1 MTTNN
6 FHGKVAFITGA
17 GQGIGLQIAK
27 QLVQEGAVVYL
38 NDRDESLAQRA
49 AENLQADGGRC
60 IPLPG
65 DVSEVER
72 ITSFIQQIKKE
83 QGRLDIA
90 IANAGITLFGDFL
103 TYSEADFNQVL
114 AVNLRGTF
122 FLAQQ
127 ATLVMKEQQTGG
139 TLLFLSS
146 VTAHQ
151 AHKNLGA
158 YGMTKAAI
166 ELLARNLVAEIS
178 GFNINVNCLAPGAT
192 LTERTLQDE
201 DYLATWSRIT
211 PMGKPA
217 TVEDIANAA
226 LFLVSDKA
234 RHLTGQT
241 LVVDGGWTVV
251 SPSPY

>member
-1 MTTNN
+1 
-6 FHGKVAFITGA
+6 
-17 GQGIGLQIAK
+17 
-27 QLVQEGAVVYL
+27 
-38 NDRDESLAQRA
+38 
-49 AENLQADGGRC
+49 
-60 IPLPG
+60 
-65 DVSEVER
+65 VSEVER

-127 ATLVMKEQQTGG
+127 ATLVMKEQETGG

>member
-1 MTTNN
+1 MTNN
-6 FHGKVAFITGA
+6 FQGKVAFITGA

-38 NDRDESLAQRA
+38 NDRDESLARRS
-49 AENLQADGGRC
+49 AENIQADGGHC
-60 IPLPG
+60 VPLPG

-72 ITSFIQQIKKE
+72 ISSFIQQIKKE

-90 IANAGITLFGDFL
+90 VANAGITLFGDFL
-103 TYSEADFNQVL
+103 TYSEADFNQVM

-127 ATLVMKEQQTGG
+127 ATLVMKEQVAGG
-139 TLLFLSS
+139 SLLFLSS

-166 ELLARNLVAEIS
+166 ELLARNLVSEIS
-178 GFNINVNCLAPGAT
+178 GYKINVNCLAPGAT

-211 PMGKPA
+211 PLGKPA

-226 LFLVSDKA
+226 LFLVSDQAK
-234 RHLTGQT
+234 HLTGQT
-241 LVVDGGWTVV
+241 LVIDGGWTVV

>member
-1 MTTNN
+1 MTNN
-6 FHGKVAFITGA
+6 FQGKVAFITGA
-17 GQGIGLQIAK
+17 GQGIGLQMAK

-49 AENLQADGGRC
+49 AENLQADGGHC

-72 ITSFIQQIKKE
+72 ITSFIYQIKKE

-127 ATLVMKEQQTGG
+127 ATLVMKEQSTGG

-178 GFNINVNCLAPGAT
+178 TFNINVNCLAPGAT
-192 LTERTLQDE
+192 LTERTLMDE
-201 DYLATWSRIT
+201 DYLETWSRIT

-217 TVEDIANAA
+217 SVEDIANAA

-234 RHLTGQT
+234 KHLTGQT

>member
-27 QLVQEGAVVYL
+27 QLVQEGVVVYL
-38 NDRDESLAQRA
+38 NDQDETLAQRA
-49 AENLQADGGRC
+49 AENLQADKGRC

-65 DVSEVER
+65 DVSEVKQ
-72 ITSFIQQIKKE
+72 ITSFIQQIKRE

-103 TYSEADFNQVL
+103 TYSEADFNRVL

-127 ATLVMKEQQTGG
+127 ATTVMKEQKTGG

-166 ELLARNLVAEIS
+166 ELLARNLVAEIA

-192 LTERTLQDE
+192 LTERTLKDD
-201 DYLATWSRIT
+201 DYVETWSRIT

-226 LFLVSDKA
+226 LFLVSDKT

>member
-1 MTTNN
+1 MTNN
-6 FHGKVAFITGA
+6 FQGKVAFITGA

-49 AENLQADGGRC
+49 AENLQADGGHC

-72 ITSFIQQIKKE
+72 ITSFIYQIKKE

-127 ATLVMKEQQTGG
+127 ATLVMKEQSTGG

-166 ELLARNLVAEIS
+166 ELLARNLVAEVS
-178 GFNINVNCLAPGAT
+178 TYNINVNCLAPGAT
-192 LTERTLQDE
+192 LTERTLMDE
-201 DYLATWSRIT
+201 DYLETWSRIT

-234 RHLTGQT
+234 KHLTGQT
-241 LVVDGGWTVV
+241 LVLDGGWTVV

>member
-1 MTTNN
+1 
-6 FHGKVAFITGA
+6 
-17 GQGIGLQIAK
+17 
-27 QLVQEGAVVYL
+27 
-38 NDRDESLAQRA
+38 
-49 AENLQADGGRC
+49 
-60 IPLPG
+60 
-65 DVSEVER
+65 SEVER

-90 IANAGITLFGDFL
+90 LANAGITLFGDFL

-127 ATLVMKEQQTGG
+127 ATLVMKEQSTGG

-178 GFNINVNCLAPGAT
+178 TYNINVNCLAPGAT
-192 LTERTLQDE
+192 LTERTLLDE
-201 DYLATWSRIT
+201 DYLETWSRIT

-217 TVEDIANAA
+217 SVEDIANAA

-234 RHLTGQT
+234 KHLTGQT

>member
-1 MTTNN
+1 MTNN
-6 FHGKVAFITGA
+6 FQGKVAFITGA

-38 NDRDESLAQRA
+38 NDRDESLARRS
-49 AENLQADGGRC
+49 AENIKADGGHC
-60 IPLPG
+60 VPLPG

-90 IANAGITLFGDFL
+90 VANAGITLFGDFL
-103 TYSEADFNQVL
+103 TYSEADFNQVM

-127 ATLVMKEQQTGG
+127 ATLVMKEQVAGG
-139 TLLFLSS
+139 SLLFLSS

-166 ELLARNLVAEIS
+166 ELLARNLVSEIS
-178 GFNINVNCLAPGAT
+178 GYKINVNCLAPGAT

-211 PMGKPA
+211 PLGKPA

-226 LFLVSDKA
+226 LFLVSDQAK
-234 RHLTGQT
+234 HLTGQS
-241 LVVDGGWTVV
+241 LVIDGGWTVV

>member
-1 MTTNN
+1 MTNN
-6 FHGKVAFITGA
+6 FQGKVAFITGA
-17 GQGIGLQIAK
+17 GQGIGLQMAK

-49 AENLQADGGRC
+49 AENLQADGGHC

-72 ITSFIQQIKKE
+72 ITSFIYQIKKE

-127 ATLVMKEQQTGG
+127 ATLVMKEQSTGG

-178 GFNINVNCLAPGAT
+178 TYNINVNCLAPGAT
-192 LTERTLQDE
+192 LTERTLMDE
-201 DYLATWSRIT
+201 DYLETWSRIT

-217 TVEDIANAA
+217 SVEDIANAA

-234 RHLTGQT
+234 KHLTGQT

>member
-1 MTTNN
+1 MTNN
-6 FHGKVAFITGA
+6 FQGKVAFITGA

-49 AENLQADGGRC
+49 AENLQADGGHC

-72 ITSFIQQIKKE
+72 ITSFIYQIKKE

-127 ATLVMKEQQTGG
+127 ATLVMKEQSTGG

-178 GFNINVNCLAPGAT
+178 TYNINVNCLAPGAT
-192 LTERTLQDE
+192 LTERTLMDE
-201 DYLATWSRIT
+201 DYLETWSRIT

-217 TVEDIANAA
+217 SVEDIANAA

-234 RHLTGQT
+234 KHLTGVT

>member
-27 QLVQEGAVVYL
+27 QLVHEGAVVYL

-65 DVSEVER
+65 DVSEVKR

-83 QGRLDIA
+83 QGRLDMA

-127 ATLVMKEQQTGG
+127 ATLVMKEQSTGG
-139 TLLFLSS
+139 TLLFISS

-241 LVVDGGWTVV
+241 LVLDGGWTVV

>member
-1 MTTNN
+1 MTNN
-6 FHGKVAFITGA
+6 FQGKVAFITGA

-49 AENLQADGGRC
+49 AENLQADGGHC

-72 ITSFIQQIKKE
+72 ITSFIYQIKKE

-127 ATLVMKEQQTGG
+127 ATLVMKEQSTGG

-178 GFNINVNCLAPGAT
+178 TYNINVNCLAPGAT
-192 LTERTLQDE
+192 LTERTLLDE
-201 DYLATWSRIT
+201 DYLETWSRIT

-217 TVEDIANAA
+217 SVEDIANAA

-234 RHLTGQT
+234 KHLTGQT

>member
-1 MTTNN
+1 MTNN
-6 FHGKVAFITGA
+6 FQGKVAFITGA

-49 AENLQADGGRC
+49 AENLQSAGGHC

-72 ITSFIQQIKKE
+72 ITSFIYQIKKE

-127 ATLVMKEQQTGG
+127 ATLVMKEQSTGG

-178 GFNINVNCLAPGAT
+178 TYNINVNCLAPGAT
-192 LTERTLQDE
+192 LTERTLMDE
-201 DYLATWSRIT
+201 DYLETWSRIT

-234 RHLTGQT
+234 KHLTGQT
-241 LVVDGGWTVV
+241 LVLDGGWTVV

>member
-17 GQGIGLQIAK
+17 GQGIGLQIAR
-27 QLVQEGAVVYL
+27 QLVNEGAVVYL
-38 NDRDESLAQRA
+38 NDQDEKLAQDA
-49 AENLQADGGRC
+49 AERLQLKGGRC
-60 IPLPG
+60 ITMPG
-65 DVSEVER
+65 DVSKVES

-103 TYSEADFNQVL
+103 TYTEEAFNQVL

-127 ATLVMKEQQTGG
+127 ATKVMKEQEAGG

-178 GFNINVNCLAPGAT
+178 AYNINVNCLAPGAT

-211 PMGKPA
+211 PLGKPA

-234 RHLTGQT
+234 KHLTGQT

>member
-1 MTTNN
+1 MTNN
-6 FHGKVAFITGA
+6 FQGKVAFITGA

-49 AENLQADGGRC
+49 AENLQADGGHC

-72 ITSFIQQIKKE
+72 ITSFIYQIKKE

-127 ATLVMKEQQTGG
+127 ATLVMKEQSTGG

-178 GFNINVNCLAPGAT
+178 TYNINVNCLAPGAT
-192 LTERTLQDE
+192 LTERTLMDE
-201 DYLATWSRIT
+201 DYLETWSRIT

-217 TVEDIANAA
+217 SVEDIANAA

-234 RHLTGQT
+234 KHLTGQT

>member
-1 MTTNN
+1 MEKS
-6 FHGKVAFITGA
+6 FDKKVAFITGA
-17 GQGIGLQIAK
+17 GQGIGLQIAR
-27 QLVQEGAVVYL
+27 QLVNEGAVVYL
-38 NDRDESLAQRA
+38 NDQDDKLAWAA
-49 AENLQADGGRC
+49 AENLQKGGGQC
-60 IPLPG
+60 MAMPG
-65 DVSEVER
+65 DVSKVES
-72 ITSFIQQIKKE
+72 ITSFIRQIKRE

-103 TYSEADFNQVL
+103 SYTEEDFNRVL

-127 ATLVMKEQQTGG
+127 ATKVMKDQKTGG

-178 GFNINVNCLAPGAT
+178 AFNINVNCLAPGAT

-217 TVEDIANAA
+217 TVEDIAHAA
-226 LFLVSDKA
+226 LYLVSDKA

-241 LVVDGGWTVV
+241 LVLDGGWTVV
-251 SPSPY
+251 NPSPYS

>member
-1 MTTNN
+1 MTNN
-6 FHGKVAFITGA
+6 FQGKVALITGA

-49 AENLQADGGRC
+49 AENLQADGGHC

-72 ITSFIQQIKKE
+72 ITSFIYQIKKE

-127 ATLVMKEQQTGG
+127 ATLVMKEQSTGG

-178 GFNINVNCLAPGAT
+178 TFNINVNCLAPGAT
-192 LTERTLQDE
+192 LTERTLMDE
-201 DYLATWSRIT
+201 DYLETWSRIT

-217 TVEDIANAA
+217 SVEDIANAA

-234 RHLTGQT
+234 KHLTGQT

>member
-1 MTTNN
+1 MTNN
-6 FHGKVAFITGA
+6 FQGKVAFITGA
-17 GQGIGLQIAK
+17 GQGIGLQMAK

-49 AENLQADGGRC
+49 AENLQADGGHC

-72 ITSFIQQIKKE
+72 ITSFIYQIKKE

-127 ATLVMKEQQTGG
+127 ATLVMKEQSTGG

-178 GFNINVNCLAPGAT
+178 TFNINVNCLAPGAT
-192 LTERTLQDE
+192 LTERTLMDE
-201 DYLATWSRIT
+201 DYLETWSRIT

-217 TVEDIANAA
+217 SVEDIANAA
-226 LFLVSDKA
+226 IFLVSDKA
-234 RHLTGQT
+234 KHLTGQT

>member
-1 MTTNN
+1 MTNN
-6 FHGKVAFITGA
+6 FQGKVAFITGA
-17 GQGIGLQIAK
+17 GQGIGLQMAK

-49 AENLQADGGRC
+49 AENLQADGGHC

-72 ITSFIQQIKKE
+72 ITSFIYQIKKE

-90 IANAGITLFGDFL
+90 IANAGITLFGNFL

-127 ATLVMKEQQTGG
+127 ATLVMKEQSTGG

-178 GFNINVNCLAPGAT
+178 TYNINVNCLAPGAT
-192 LTERTLQDE
+192 LTERTLMDE
-201 DYLATWSRIT
+201 DYLETWSRIT

-217 TVEDIANAA
+217 SAEDIANAA

-234 RHLTGQT
+234 KHLTGQT

>member
-1 MTTNN
+1 MTNN
-6 FHGKVAFITGA
+6 FQGKVAFITGA

-38 NDRDESLAQRA
+38 NDRDESLARRS
-49 AENLQADGGRC
+49 AENLQADGGHC
-60 IPLPG
+60 VPLPG

-127 ATLVMKEQQTGG
+127 ATLVMKEQATGG

-178 GFNINVNCLAPGAT
+178 AYNINVNCLAPGAT
-192 LTERTLQDE
+192 LTERTLMEADSLE
-201 DYLATWSRIT
+201 TWVRSHPI
-211 PMGKPA
+211 G
-217 TVEDIANAA
+217 
-226 LFLVSDKA
+226 
-234 RHLTGQT
+234 
-241 LVVDGGWTVV
+241 
-251 SPSPY
+251 

>member
-1 MTTNN
+1 MTNN
-6 FHGKVAFITGA
+6 FQGKVAFITGA

-49 AENLQADGGRC
+49 AENLQSAGGHC

-72 ITSFIQQIKKE
+72 ITSFIYQIKKE

-127 ATLVMKEQQTGG
+127 ATLVMKEQSTGG

-178 GFNINVNCLAPGAT
+178 TYNINVNCLAPGAT
-192 LTERTLQDE
+192 LTERTLMDE
-201 DYLATWSRIT
+201 DYLETWSRIT

-217 TVEDIANAA
+217 SVEDIANAA

-234 RHLTGQT
+234 KHLTGQT

>member
-1 MTTNN
+1 MTNN
-6 FHGKVAFITGA
+6 FQGKVAFITGA

-27 QLVQEGAVVYL
+27 QLVQEGAIVYL
-38 NDRDESLAQRA
+38 NDRDESLARRS
-49 AENLQADGGRC
+49 AENIQADGGHC
-60 IPLPG
+60 KPLPG

-90 IANAGITLFGDFL
+90 VANAGITLFGDFL
-103 TYSEADFNQVL
+103 TYSEADFNQVM

-127 ATLVMKEQQTGG
+127 ATLVMKEQVAGG
-139 TLLFLSS
+139 SLLFLSS
-146 VTAHQ
+146 VTAQQ

-166 ELLARNLVAEIS
+166 ELLARNLVSEIS
-178 GFNINVNCLAPGAT
+178 GYKINVNCLAPGAT

-211 PMGKPA
+211 PLGKPA
-217 TVEDIANAA
+217 TVEDIAHAA
-226 LFLVSDKA
+226 LFLVSDQAK
-234 RHLTGQT
+234 HLTGQS
-241 LVVDGGWTVV
+241 LVIDG
-251 SPSPY
+251 

>member
-1 MTTNN
+1 MTNN
-6 FHGKVAFITGA
+6 FQGKVAFITGA

-38 NDRDESLAQRA
+38 NDRDESLARRS
-49 AENLQADGGRC
+49 AENLKADGGHC
-60 IPLPG
+60 VPLPG
-65 DVSEVER
+65 DVSEVEQ

-127 ATLVMKEQQTGG
+127 ATLVMKEQSTGG

-178 GFNINVNCLAPGAT
+178 TYNINVNCLAPGAT
-192 LTERTLQDE
+192 LTERTLMDE
-201 DYLATWSRIT
+201 DYLETWSRIT

-217 TVEDIANAA
+217 SVEDIANAA

-234 RHLTGQT
+234 KHLTGQT
-241 LVVDGGWTVV
+241 LVLDGGWTAV

>member
-1 MTTNN
+1 MTNN
-6 FHGKVAFITGA
+6 FQGKVAFITGA

-49 AENLQADGGRC
+49 SENLQAEGGHC
-60 IPLPG
+60 IPLSG

-72 ITSFIQQIKKE
+72 ITSFIQQINKE

-127 ATLVMKEQQTGG
+127 ATLVMKEQSTGG

-178 GFNINVNCLAPGAT
+178 TYNINVNCLAPGAT
-192 LTERTLQDE
+192 LTERTLLDE
-201 DYLATWSRIT
+201 DYLETWSRIT

-217 TVEDIANAA
+217 SVEDIANAA

-234 RHLTGQT
+234 KHLTGQT

>member
-27 QLVQEGAVVYL
+27 QLVHEGAVVYL
-38 NDRDESLAQRA
+38 NDCDESLAQRA

-72 ITSFIQQIKKE
+72 IISFIQQIKKE

-234 RHLTGQT
+234 KHLTGQT
-241 LVVDGGWTVV
+241 LVLDGGWTAV

>member
-1 MTTNN
+1 MTNN
-6 FHGKVAFITGA
+6 FQGKVAFITGA
-17 GQGIGLQIAK
+17 GQGIGLQMAK

-38 NDRDESLAQRA
+38 NDRDESLARRA
-49 AENLQADGGRC
+49 SENLQADGGHC

-65 DVSEVER
+65 DVSEVEL

-127 ATLVMKEQQTGG
+127 ATLVMKEQQSGG
-139 TLLFLSS
+139 SLLFLSS

-178 GFNINVNCLAPGAT
+178 TYNINVNCLAPGAT
-192 LTERTLQDE
+192 LTERTLMDE
-201 DYLATWSRIT
+201 DYLETWSRIT

-234 RHLTGQT
+234 KHLTGQT
-241 LVVDGGWTVV
+241 LVIDGGWTAV

>member
-1 MTTNN
+1 MTNN
-6 FHGKVAFITGA
+6 FQGKVAFITGA
-17 GQGIGLQIAK
+17 GQGIGLQMAK

-38 NDRDESLAQRA
+38 NDRDESLARRA
-49 AENLQADGGRC
+49 AENVQADGGHC

-65 DVSEVER
+65 DVSEVEL

-127 ATLVMKEQQTGG
+127 ATLVMKEQQSGG
-139 TLLFLSS
+139 SLLFLSS

-178 GFNINVNCLAPGAT
+178 TYNINVNCLAPGAT
-192 LTERTLQDE
+192 LTERTLMDK
-201 DYLATWSRIT
+201 DYMETWSRIT

-217 TVEDIANAA
+217 SVEDIANAA

-234 RHLTGQT
+234 KHLTGQT

>member
-1 MTTNN
+1 MTNN
-6 FHGKVAFITGA
+6 FQGKVAFITGA
-17 GQGIGLQIAK
+17 GQGIGLQMAK
-27 QLVQEGAVVYL
+27 QLVQEGAIVYL
-38 NDRDESLAQRA
+38 NDRDESLARRS
-49 AENLQADGGRC
+49 AENVQADGGHC

-65 DVSEVER
+65 DVSEVEL

-127 ATLVMKEQQTGG
+127 ATLVMKEQQSGG
-139 TLLFLSS
+139 SLLFLSS

-178 GFNINVNCLAPGAT
+178 TYNINVNCLAPGAT
-192 LTERTLQDE
+192 LTERTLMDK
-201 DYLATWSRIT
+201 DYMETWSRIT

-234 RHLTGQT
+234 KHLTGQT

>member
-1 MTTNN
+1 MTNN
-6 FHGKVAFITGA
+6 FQGKVAFITGA

-38 NDRDESLAQRA
+38 NDRDESLARRS
-49 AENLQADGGRC
+49 AEYIQADGGHC
-60 IPLPG
+60 VPLPG

-90 IANAGITLFGDFL
+90 VANAGITLFGDFL
-103 TYSEADFNQVL
+103 TYSEADFNQVM

-127 ATLVMKEQQTGG
+127 ATLVMKEQVAGG
-139 TLLFLSS
+139 SLLFLSS

-166 ELLARNLVAEIS
+166 ELLARNLVSEIS
-178 GFNINVNCLAPGAT
+178 GYKINVNCLAPGAT

-211 PMGKPA
+211 PLGKPA

-226 LFLVSDKA
+226 LFLVSDQAK
-234 RHLTGQT
+234 HLTGQS
-241 LVVDGGWTVV
+241 LVIDGGWTVV

>member
-1 MTTNN
+1 MENS
-6 FHGKVAFITGA
+6 FEKKIAFISGA
-17 GQGIGLQIAK
+17 GQGIGLQIAR
-27 QLVQEGAVVYL
+27 QLVNEGAVVYL
-38 NDRDESLAQRA
+38 NDQDEKLANDA
-49 AENLQADGGRC
+49 AENLQAEGGRC
-60 IPLPG
+60 IAMPG
-65 DVSEVER
+65 DVSKVES
-72 ITSFIQQIKKE
+72 ITSFIQQIKRE
-83 QGRLDIA
+83 QGRLDIV

-103 TYSEADFNQVL
+103 TYTEAAFNQVL

-127 ATLVMKEQQTGG
+127 ATKVMKEQEAGG

-178 GFNINVNCLAPGAT
+178 AYNINVNCLAPGAT
-192 LTERTLQDE
+192 LTERTLKDE

-234 RHLTGQT
+234 KHLTGQT

>member
-1 MTTNN
+1 MTNN
-6 FHGKVAFITGA
+6 FQGKVAFITGA

-38 NDRDESLAQRA
+38 NDRDESLARRS
-49 AENLQADGGRC
+49 AENIQADGGHC
-60 IPLPG
+60 VPLPG

-90 IANAGITLFGDFL
+90 VANAGITLFGDFL
-103 TYSEADFNQVL
+103 TYSEADFNQVM

-127 ATLVMKEQQTGG
+127 ATLVMKEQVAGG
-139 TLLFLSS
+139 SLLFLSS

-166 ELLARNLVAEIS
+166 ELLARNLVSEIS
-178 GFNINVNCLAPGAT
+178 GYKINVNCLAPGAT

-211 PMGKPA
+211 PLGKPA

-226 LFLVSDKA
+226 LFLVSDQAK
-234 RHLTGQT
+234 HLTGQS
-241 LVVDGGWTVV
+241 LVIDGGWTVV

>member
-1 MTTNN
+1 MTNN
-6 FHGKVAFITGA
+6 FQGKVAFITGA

-49 AENLQADGGRC
+49 SENLQAEGGHC
-60 IPLPG
+60 IPLSG

-83 QGRLDIA
+83 HGRLDIA

-127 ATLVMKEQQTGG
+127 ATLVMKEQSTGG

-178 GFNINVNCLAPGAT
+178 TYNINVNCLAPGAT
-192 LTERTLQDE
+192 LTERTLLDE
-201 DYLATWSRIT
+201 DYLETWSRIT

-217 TVEDIANAA
+217 SVEDIANAA

-234 RHLTGQT
+234 KHLTGQT

>member
-1 MTTNN
+1 MTNN
-6 FHGKVAFITGA
+6 FQGKVAFITGA

-38 NDRDESLAQRA
+38 NDRDESLARRS
-49 AENLQADGGRC
+49 AENIQAEGGHC
-60 IPLPG
+60 VPLPG

-90 IANAGITLFGDFL
+90 VANAGITLFGDFL
-103 TYSEADFNQVL
+103 TYSEADFNQVM

-127 ATLVMKEQQTGG
+127 ATLVMKEQVAGG
-139 TLLFLSS
+139 SLLFLSS

-166 ELLARNLVAEIS
+166 ELLARNLVSEIS
-178 GFNINVNCLAPGAT
+178 GYKINVNCLAPGAT

-211 PMGKPA
+211 PLGKPA

-226 LFLVSDKA
+226 LFLVSDQAK
-234 RHLTGQT
+234 HLTGQS
-241 LVVDGGWTVV
+241 LVIDGGWTVV

>member
-1 MTTNN
+1 M
-6 FHGKVAFITGA
+6 
-17 GQGIGLQIAK
+17 
-27 QLVQEGAVVYL
+27 VQEGAVVYL
-38 NDRDESLAQRA
+38 NDRDESLARRS
-49 AENLQADGGRC
+49 AENIQADGGHC
-60 IPLPG
+60 VPLPG

-72 ITSFIQQIKKE
+72 ISSFIQQIKKE

-90 IANAGITLFGDFL
+90 VANAGITLFGDFL
-103 TYSEADFNQVL
+103 TYSEADFNQVM

-127 ATLVMKEQQTGG
+127 ATLVMKEQVAGG
-139 TLLFLSS
+139 SLLFLSS

-166 ELLARNLVAEIS
+166 ELLARNLVSEIS
-178 GFNINVNCLAPGAT
+178 GYKINVNCLAPGAT

-211 PMGKPA
+211 PLGKPA

-226 LFLVSDKA
+226 LFLVSDQAK
-234 RHLTGQT
+234 HLTGQT
-241 LVVDGGWTVV
+241 LVIDGGWTVV

>member
-1 MTTNN
+1 MTNN
-6 FHGKVAFITGA
+6 FQGKVAFITGA

-49 AENLQADGGRC
+49 AENLQADGGHC

-72 ITSFIQQIKKE
+72 ITSFIYQIKKE

-127 ATLVMKEQQTGG
+127 ATLVMKEQSTGG

-178 GFNINVNCLAPGAT
+178 TYNINVNCLAPGAT
-192 LTERTLQDE
+192 LTERTLMDE
-201 DYLATWSRIT
+201 DYLETWSRIT

-217 TVEDIANAA
+217 SVEDIANAA

-234 RHLTGQT
+234 KHLTGQT
-241 LVVDGGWTVV
+241 LVLDGGWTVV